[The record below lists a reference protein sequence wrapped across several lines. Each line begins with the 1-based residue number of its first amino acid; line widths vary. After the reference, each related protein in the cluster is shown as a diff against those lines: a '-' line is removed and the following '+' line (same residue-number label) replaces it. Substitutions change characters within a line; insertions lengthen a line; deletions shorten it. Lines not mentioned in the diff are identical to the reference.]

1 MIQNCQK
8 KACHIK
14 SQCCNLFEFLNTRP
28 PTSKKFYPK
37 FNTGK
42 KSMKFNIQVP
52 SSMMVDTAG
61 EFKEEQEEMEDS
73 DESDSEQEN
82 DENILP
88 ANIEIFVKDSK

>member
-1 MIQNCQK
+1 M
-8 KACHIK
+8 
-14 SQCCNLFEFLNTRP
+14 R
-28 PTSKKFYPK
+28 
-37 FNTGK
+37 
-42 KSMKFNIQVP
+42 FNIQVP
-52 SSMMVDTAG
+52 SSMMVDTAA